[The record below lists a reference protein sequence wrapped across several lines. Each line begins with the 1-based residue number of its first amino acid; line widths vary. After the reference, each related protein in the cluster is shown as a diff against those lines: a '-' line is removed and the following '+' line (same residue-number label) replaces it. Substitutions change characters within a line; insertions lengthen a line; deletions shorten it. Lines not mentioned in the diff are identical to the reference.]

1 MPDMGKFEGAARVNL
16 PYLDVEM
23 IQALCQADCAK
34 A

>member
-1 MPDMGKFEGAARVNL
+1 MPDMGKFEGPARVNL

-23 IQALCQADCAK
+23 IQICRQADCAR